1 MKRVGIIVAAGVAL
15 GVAVLLSIIGAGET
29 AGALFVELAG
39 ARPGRRSRL
48 HDRPSR
54 RRAT

>member
-15 GVAVLLSIIGAGET
+15 GVAVLLCMLGAGET
-29 AGALFVELAG
+29 AGALSNWQALVLAPFRACG
-39 ARPGRRSRL
+39 APA
-48 HDRPSR
+48 SR